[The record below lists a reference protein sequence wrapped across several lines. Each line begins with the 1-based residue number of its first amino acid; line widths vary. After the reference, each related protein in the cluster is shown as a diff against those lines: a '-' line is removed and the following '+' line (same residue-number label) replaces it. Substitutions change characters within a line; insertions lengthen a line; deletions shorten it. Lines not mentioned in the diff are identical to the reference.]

1 MNDPISRAEALLQN
15 SETVTLAANGADGY
29 PHAYVMTKLP
39 GEGIRRI
46 PFLAKDGSDK
56 VRDPGAGPPG
66 LRELY
71 RAGGQREP
79 HRGGE
84 PLRDTEAMRAL
95 WVPELDRIFPAGPEG
110 LVLLRF
116 AAHRA
121 VYCFMGKVEEGQL

>member
-29 PHAYVMTKLP
+29 PHAYVMTKL
-39 GEGIRRI
+39 RRI

-56 VRDPGAGPPG
+56 VRDLERDPRACVSFTAPGGSVS
-66 LRELY
+66 LT
-71 RAGGQREP
+71 
-79 HRGGE
+79 GE
-84 PLRDTEAMRAL
+84 VSLSRDTEAMRAL